1 MPFLIGNPGEGESG
15 ATPGRASLG
24 GKMSVEI
31 VGERCVGCETCSH
44 VCNQNA
50 VKMMPDSRGFL
61 YPAIDR
67 EACNQCNACS
77 NHCPVL
83 NENTG
88 GGFNPYEEKVYAAWS
103 KDRDLLQRSSS
114 GGMFFEIAASI
125 LGDGGL
131 VCGAVYR
138 EDYYGVRHIV
148 ADSLDDVRRMQG
160 SKYSQSAMEDCFPKL
175 REALEAG
182 RRVLFSGTP
191 CQVAA
196 CYRFLRKKYDN
207 FYTVSLICHGPIAPK
222 ILEEYIK
229 SLEKK
234 HQASICNFTM
244 RYKKDGKTLPLYYRA
259 EFSDGTTEINPFYSS
274 LYGEIFASNLVMRQS
289 CYECQFKEQPYV
301 GDIIIGDFKGI
312 EYTKLPHNKKGTSA
326 VIINSDK
333 GRKLWESLSDRIE
346 SWESDIEV
354 VKKYNQRI
362 RSSVPM
368 PDQGKVKLFWEK
380 LLDEGINGV
389 YPLVHREYTPYQKM
403 KNSLKAFLVHNLGL
417 ARRRRK

>member
-1 MPFLIGNPGEGESG
+1 
-15 ATPGRASLG
+15 
-24 GKMSVEI
+24 MSVEI
-31 VGERCVGCETCSH
+31 VGERCVGCGTCSQ

-50 VKMMPDSRGFL
+50 VKMIPDSRGFL
-61 YPAIDR
+61 YPVIDK
-67 EACNQCNACS
+67 EKCNQCNAC
-77 NHCPVL
+77 NRCCPAL
-83 NENTG
+83 NG
-88 GGFNPYEEKVYAAWS
+88 NPGEAYEEKVYAAWS

-114 GGMFFEIAASI
+114 GGMFFELAASI
-125 LGDGGL
+125 LKDGGL
-131 VCGAVYR
+131 VCGAVYT
-138 EDYYGVRHIV
+138 EDYYGVRHI
-148 ADSLDDVRRMQG
+148 ASETIDDVRRMQG
-160 SKYSQSAMEDCFPKL
+160 SKYSQSAMGDCFPKL
-175 REALEAG
+175 RKALESG

-222 ILEEYIK
+222 ILDEYIK

-234 HQASICNFTM
+234 HQASIRNFTM

-259 EFSDGTTEINPFYSS
+259 EFSDGTTEMNPFYGS
-274 LYGEIFASNLVMRQS
+274 LYGEIFASNLAMRQS
-289 CYECQFKEQPYV
+289 CYECQFKQQPYV

-333 GRKLWESLSDRIE
+333 GMKLWESLSDRIE

-362 RSSVPM
+362 RTSVPI
-368 PDQGKVKLFWEK
+368 PEQEKAKLFWDK
-380 LLDEGINGV
+380 LLKEGINGV
-389 YPLVHREYTPYQKM
+389 YSLVHREYTPYQKM
-403 KNSLKAFLVHNLGL
+403 KNSLKTFLVQG
-417 ARRRRK
+417 ASVVRRRGR